1 MRFVFKA
8 GAPAPAAPH
17 QPPARM
23 PPDRAAAPVA
33 RQRPDVPGSRRP
45 PAAPKRPTTS
55 GLQRGAVAVAASLA
69 LAGCATP
76 VRDEQALAWK
86 VEPVLDVKHGAQPS
100 MAYYALGRYHDG
112 SQAWDK
118 AIHAYRKAIAA
129 NPRNAEAHNALGV
142 LLARCQRRADAEAA
156 LRQALA
162 IAPDSAHVR
171 SNLGR
176 VLLLAGR
183 PQEAASELT
192 SALQL
197 DPGNPVAQA
206 NLREALA
213 PSAQAPSNGA
223 ISAEPQAAEVQ
234 TVEEQAAEGQA
245 AEVKVA
251 EVPAAEPQAAEAP
264 APATLPVIA
273 PPLLARI
280 RLELSNGNGM
290 RGAAARLKPQ
300 LLAEGLTV
308 DRLTNQRPYVQ
319 RMTVIQYRAGQHDAA
334 QRVADALRTT
344 APLEVVHGT
353 GPGPDVRVVLG
364 HDWARAPAL
373 TAWASR

>member
-17 QPPARM
+17 QPPARTL
-23 PPDRAAAPVA
+23 PDRAAAPVA
-33 RQRPDVPGSRRP
+33 RQRPDARGTRHALPV
-45 PAAPKRPTTS
+45 PKRTTMS
-55 GLQRGAVAVAASLA
+55 GLQLGAVTVAASFA

-76 VRDEQALAWK
+76 GRDDQALAWK
-86 VEPVLDVKHGAQPS
+86 VEPVMDVRHGAQPS

-118 AIHAYRKAIAA
+118 AIQAYRKAIAA

-142 LLARCQRRADAEAA
+142 LLARCQRLADAEAA
-156 LRQALA
+156 LREALA

-183 PQEAASELT
+183 PQEAAGELAT
-192 SALQL
+192 ALQL
-197 DPGNPVAQA
+197 EPGNPIAQA

-213 PSAQAPSNGA
+213 PSAQAPGTGA
-223 ISAEPQAAEVQ
+223 TA
-234 TVEEQAAEGQA
+234 
-245 AEVKVA
+245 
-251 EVPAAEPQAAEAP
+251 AAEPQVAAVQVAAVQEPEPPAAEVP
-264 APATLPVIA
+264 VPATLPMIA

-300 LLAEGLTV
+300 LLAEGLAV
-308 DRLTNQRPYVQ
+308 ERLTNQRPYVQ
-319 RMTVIQYRAGQHDAA
+319 RMTVIQYRAGQLGAA

-344 APLEVVHGT
+344 APLEAVHGT